1 VNNLFN
7 KTALNNARPLANIY
21 TPSVSVYT
29 MSTNNPKIIA
39 YGINSCGSASSYKK
53 LNVIKNTK
61 IQCGAMMTDRFKRL
75 FGNNSRDTPSNI
87 NKKSKAIIK
96 ITFFISLPPV
106 YQLFHL
112 LRHLHHLLKFYI
124 LLHLPLF
131 HF

>member
-1 VNNLFN
+1 
-7 KTALNNARPLANIY
+7 
-21 TPSVSVYT
+21 

-61 IQCGAMMTDRFKRL
+61 IPCGVMITYRFKRL
-75 FGNNSRDTPSNI
+75 FGNNSSATPSNT
-87 NKKSKAIIK
+87 NKKSKAMIK
-96 ITFFISLPPV
+96 INFFIALPPG

-112 LRHLHHLLKFYI
+112 LRHLHHLLKFYL

>member
-1 VNNLFN
+1 
-7 KTALNNARPLANIY
+7 
-21 TPSVSVYT
+21 

-39 YGINSCGSASSYKK
+39 YGINCCGSASSYKK

-61 IQCGAMMTDRFKRL
+61 IQCGAMITGKFKKL
-75 FGNNSRDTPSNI
+75 IGNNSSATTSNI
-87 NKKSKAIIK
+87 NKKSIAMIK
-96 ITFFISLPPV
+96 ITFFIALPPG

-112 LRHLHHLLKFYI
+112 LRHLHHLLKFYL